1 MADQS
6 SAGERAVPDASP
18 CIARATSI
26 RTSTRPIS
34 KIIARSFGAG
44 IGYSTL
50 WLNTIGSGGVPEVF
64 LERSTPM
71 MAGRIE
77 MTATTAIT

>member
-6 SAGERAVPDASP
+6 SEGERDVPEVSP

-26 RTSTRPIS
+26 RTRTRPIS

-44 IGYSTL
+44 MSYLTL
-50 WLNTIGSGGVPEVF
+50 RLNTTGLKGVPGVP

-71 MAGRIE
+71 MAGRME